1 VTMPKLSGRLALV
14 LSVVGG
20 LLILLVGW
28 FLLVSPQRSKAA
40 GLSTQV
46 AAADVQLAD
55 AQRLLAAPNRK
66 QTEATLRAARR
77 ALPDTPQTSEILRQ
91 LSAAVATSQT
101 EINSIGPGAV
111 NATGGAEAYPL
122 TLSMTGRYFA
132 LQKFVR
138 LLNSSADVKNGQ
150 ITGKG
155 RLYSIDGI
163 SFGGGGAEP
172 GQSDVVT
179 ATVNLNAFV
188 YSSVAPTT
196 APTDTTSSD
205 TSTTAAGATP

>member
-1 VTMPKLSGRLALV
+1 MPKLTGRLALL

-20 LLILLVGW
+20 LIILLVGW

-40 GLSTQV
+40 DLSTQV
-46 AAADVQLAD
+46 SSAELQLAD

-66 QTEATLRAARR
+66 QTQATLRAARR

-91 LSAAVATSQT
+91 LSGFVSESQT
-101 EINSIGPGAV
+101 ELDSIGPGAV
-111 NATGGAEAYPL
+111 AVTGGAEAYPL
-122 TLSMTGRYFA
+122 ALSMKGRYFA
-132 LQKFVR
+132 LQKFMR
-138 LLNSSADVKNGQ
+138 LLDSSADVTAGK
-150 ITGKG
+150 ITGSG
-155 RLYSIDGI
+155 RLYSVDSIT
-163 SFGGGGAEP
+163 FGGSGAGP

-179 ATVNLNAFV
+179 ATVDLNAFV
-188 YSSVAPTT
+188 YSAAVPAPAP